1 MSLTIISLKA
11 GTGGEA
17 VREGILRIELSDGSL
32 FSFKTCYL
40 PPVFVDAHAVGGH
53 AVGREINADE
63 EEALRFASACL
74 RSEKTALRLI
84 ARAEQNV
91 FGLSRK
97 LGKRGHDPDCI
108 RAVISWLCESGLLD
122 DRRYARLWL
131 ESRIS
136 RQATSPRRLLAALR
150 SRSISRHDAEAVLKE
165 TLDDEAERQLLE
177 RYVQKTQR
185 KRKHSDDDS
194 AAARSL
200 RYTLKSEGF
209 SPLSIQCFFDH
220 CTDITRSVF

>member
-1 MSLTIISLKA
+1 MSLTVISLKSE
-11 GTGGEA
+11 TG
-17 VREGILRIELSDGSL
+17 VSRIELSDGSL
-32 FSFKTCYL
+32 FSFKDCYL
-40 PPVFVDAHAVGGH
+40 SGPYIAGGYT
-53 AVGREINADE
+53 AGREINAAE
-63 EEALRFASACL
+63 EEAFRFASACL
-74 RSEKTALRLI
+74 RAEKRALQLI

-97 LGKRGHDPDCI
+97 LEKRGHDPDCV

-136 RQATSPRRLLAALR
+136 RQASSPRRLLAALR
-150 SRSISRHDAEAVLKE
+150 SRSIDRHDAEAALKE

-177 RYVQKTQR
+177 RYVQKLRR
-185 KRKHSDDDS
+185 KRSSGSGAMSGSEAPDP
-194 AAARSL
+194 AAIRSL

-209 SPLSIQCFFDH
+209 SSPAIEIVLDQ
-220 CTDITRSVF
+220 

>member
-1 MSLTIISLKA
+1 MTIVSIKS
-11 GTGGEA
+11 GTSGEA
-17 VREGILRIELSDGSL
+17 VRQGILRIELSDGSL
-32 FSFKTCYL
+32 FSYKDCYL
-40 PPVFVDAHAVGGH
+40 PSPFTTDNYAIGS
-53 AVGREINADE
+53 EINAAE
-63 EEALRFASACL
+63 EEAFRFASACL
-74 RSEKTALRLI
+74 RTEKRALQLI

-97 LGKRGHDPDCI
+97 LQKRGHDPDCI

-150 SRSISRHDAEAVLKE
+150 SRGIDRHDAEAALKE
-165 TLDDEAERQLLE
+165 TLDDDAERQLLE
-177 RYVQKTQR
+177 RYVQKLQR
-185 KRKHSDDDS
+185 KGAS
-194 AAARSL
+194 ANSVLDPADARAL

-209 SPLSIQCFFDH
+209 SPLSIQCLFDH
-220 CTDITRSVF
+220 YPDTTRPEF

>member
-1 MSLTIISLKA
+1 
-11 GTGGEA
+11 
-17 VREGILRIELSDGSL
+17 LRIELSDGSL
-32 FSFKTCYL
+32 FSFKPCYL
-40 PPVFVDAHAVGGH
+40 PPVFVEESLYSPSADC
-53 AVGREINADE
+53 GREINAAE

-74 RSEKTALRLI
+74 RAEKRALQLI

-97 LGKRGHDPDCI
+97 LGKRGHDQDCV

-150 SRSISRHDAEAVLKE
+150 SRSIDRHDAEAALKE
-165 TLDDEAERQLLE
+165 TLDDETERQLLE
-177 RYVQKTQR
+177 RYVQKLRR
-185 KRKHSDDDS
+185 KGAAYAS
-194 AAARSL
+194 ANDAHDPVRAL

-209 SPLSIQCFFDH
+209 SPLAIQCLFDH
-220 CTDITRSVF
+220 YPDIMRPGF